1 MQGVRFRSSKTQ
13 TRLTSCQIP
22 DDLIQSLQNCGL
34 GAVAEVGPL
43 QQLID
48 EAGADMK
55 ADSGPQLSNTLALK
69 KTLSS
74 FLVKDAGSELNQIQA
89 ESDRG
94 EPQQEAEVLCVD
106 GC

>member
-1 MQGVRFRSSKTQ
+1 
-13 TRLTSCQIP
+13 
-22 DDLIQSLQNCGL
+22 
-34 GAVAEVGPL
+34 
-43 QQLID
+43 
-48 EAGADMK
+48 MK